1 MAIKET
7 GNKWITD
14 TISEEDL
21 RMAGIIAHLS
31 LVEIIIGTFNQI
43 DIVTRSWLAP
53 VRGFW
58 KMVSKAFISVFNL
71 INCMKADLSI
81 LVGSILLSRIIT
93 SRMSQKDGDLMK
105 LGGYNTFTALVT
117 GVLGLTAVLN
127 NDIKCLEVSFVHV
140 VVSEPIMIHVMHL
153 NSSSSIISVHDRMH
167 IFICWFSDIVFN
179 TLLHTQNSCF
189 MAYAQHRRLWK

>member
-167 IFICWFSDIVFN
+167 IFICWFTNIVFN
-179 TLLHTQNSCF
+179 SLLHTQNSCF